1 MISLPNIK
9 SAEKRV
15 AISELRRLRNRSQR
29 SKLRTLVKNT
39 QIAMETDVEKAKNLL
54 TLTIKE
60 LDQAASK
67 GLIHKNA
74 AARKKSRLMRKFN
87 QQLASTG
94 NA

>member
-1 MISLPNIK
+1 MNLLPNIK
-9 SAEKRV
+9 SAKKRV
-15 AISELRRLRNRSQR
+15 AVSELRWLRNRSQR
-29 SKLRTLVKNT
+29 SKLRSLVKNT
-39 QIAMETDVEKAKNLL
+39 QLAMETDLEKAKNLL

-87 QQLASTG
+87 QRTAAV

>member
-1 MISLPNIK
+1 MLPNIK
-9 SAEKRV
+9 SAKKRV
-15 AISELRRLRNRSQR
+15 AVSELRRLRNRSQR
-29 SKLRTLVKNT
+29 SKLRSLVKNT
-39 QIAMETDVEKAKNLL
+39 QLAMETDLEKAKNLL

-87 QQLASTG
+87 QRTAAV

>member
-1 MISLPNIK
+1 MLPNIK

-15 AISELRRLRNRSQR
+15 VISETRRLRNRSQR

-39 QIAMETDVEKAKNLL
+39 QQAMETDLEKAQNLL
-54 TLTIKE
+54 TLAIKE

-74 AARKKSRLMRKFN
+74 AARKKSRLMRRFN
-87 QQLASTG
+87 QRTTAI

>member
-1 MISLPNIK
+1 MPNIK
-9 SAEKRV
+9 SAKKRV
-15 AISELRRLRNRSQR
+15 AVSEVRRLRNRSQR

-39 QIAMETDVEKAKNLL
+39 QLAMDTDLEKARNLL

-67 GLIHKNA
+67 GLIHKNT

-87 QQLASTG
+87 QRSAAV

>member
-1 MISLPNIK
+1 
-9 SAEKRV
+9 
-15 AISELRRLRNRSQR
+15 
-29 SKLRTLVKNT
+29 VKNT
-39 QIAMETDVEKAKNLL
+39 QIAMETDLEQAKNLL

-87 QQLASTG
+87 QLTAAV

>member
-1 MISLPNIK
+1 LLPNIK

-15 AISELRRLRNRSQR
+15 AVSEVRRLRNRGQR
-29 SKLRTLVKNT
+29 SKLRTLIKNT
-39 QIAMETDVEKAKNLL
+39 QLAMETDLEKAQNLL

-87 QQLASTG
+87 QRTAAV

>member
-1 MISLPNIK
+1 MNLLPNIK
-9 SAEKRV
+9 SAKKRV
-15 AISELRRLRNRSQR
+15 AVSEVRRLRNRSQR

-39 QIAMETDVEKAKNLL
+39 QLAMDTDLEKARNLL

-67 GLIHKNA
+67 GLIHKNT

-87 QQLASTG
+87 QRSAAV

>member
-1 MISLPNIK
+1 MPNIK

-15 AISELRRLRNRSQR
+15 AVSEVRRLRNRSQR
-29 SKLRTLVKNT
+29 SKLRTLIKNT
-39 QIAMETDVEKAKNLL
+39 QLAMETDLEKAQNLL

-87 QQLASTG
+87 QRTAAV

>member
-1 MISLPNIK
+1 
-9 SAEKRV
+9 
-15 AISELRRLRNRSQR
+15 
-29 SKLRTLVKNT
+29 VKNT
-39 QIAMETDVEKAKNLL
+39 QLAMDTDLEKARNLL

-67 GLIHKNA
+67 GLIHKNT

-87 QQLASTG
+87 QRSAAV

>member
-1 MISLPNIK
+1 M
-9 SAEKRV
+9 
-15 AISELRRLRNRSQR
+15 
-29 SKLRTLVKNT
+29 KNT
-39 QIAMETDVEKAKNLL
+39 QIAMETDLEKAKGLL

-87 QQLASTG
+87 QLTAAV

>member
-1 MISLPNIK
+1 MLPNIK

-15 AISELRRLRNRSQR
+15 AVSEVRRLRNRSQR
-29 SKLRTLVKNT
+29 SKLRTLIKNT
-39 QIAMETDVEKAKNLL
+39 QLAMETDLEKAQNLL

-87 QQLASTG
+87 QRTAAV

>member
-1 MISLPNIK
+1 MLPNIK
-9 SAEKRV
+9 SAKKRV
-15 AISELRRLRNRSQR
+15 AVSEVRRLRNRSQR

-39 QIAMETDVEKAKNLL
+39 QLAMDTDLEKARNLL

-67 GLIHKNA
+67 GLIHKNT

-87 QQLASTG
+87 QRSAAV

>member
-1 MISLPNIK
+1 MNLLPNIK
-9 SAEKRV
+9 SAKKRV
-15 AISELRRLRNRSQR
+15 AVSELRRLKNRSER

-39 QIAMETDVEKAKNLL
+39 QIAMETDLEQAKNLL

-74 AARKKSRLMRKFN
+74 AARKK
-87 QQLASTG
+87 AV
-94 NA
+94 

>member
-1 MISLPNIK
+1 MLPNIK

-15 AISELRRLRNRSQR
+15 AVSEVRRLRNRSQR
-29 SKLRTLVKNT
+29 SKLRTLIKNT
-39 QIAMETDVEKAKNLL
+39 QLAMDTDLEKARNLL

-67 GLIHKNA
+67 GLIHKNT

-87 QQLASTG
+87 QRSAAV

>member
-1 MISLPNIK
+1 MPNIK